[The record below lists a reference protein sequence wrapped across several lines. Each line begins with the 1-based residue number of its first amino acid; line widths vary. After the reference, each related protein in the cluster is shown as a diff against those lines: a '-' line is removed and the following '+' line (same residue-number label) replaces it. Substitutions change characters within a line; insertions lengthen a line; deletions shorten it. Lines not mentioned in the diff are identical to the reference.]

1 MELIDITVPVRDGMP
16 VYAGNPEVR
25 LERVQAISRGD
36 EANISRLDFGV
47 HTATHVDA
55 PLHFIDGAAGAE
67 SIPLQSMI
75 GPAHVIDATALS
87 AAVSRSALEGL
98 EIPAGAERVLLKTPN
113 SRLWELDHF
122 TRDFIR
128 LDESGARFVVEHGL
142 LLIGIDYLSIG
153 DAAAHRVLLEAG
165 VVPLEGLDLSRVEP
179 GPYELICL
187 PLKLVG
193 SDGGPARAVLA
204 RREP

>member
-1 MELIDITVPVRDGMP
+1 M
-16 VYAGNPEVR
+16 
-25 LERVQAISRGD
+25 
-36 EANISRLDFGV
+36 
-47 HTATHVDA
+47 
-55 PLHFIDGAAGAE
+55 
-67 SIPLQSMI
+67 
-75 GPAHVIDATALS
+75 
-87 AAVSRSALEGL
+87 
-98 EIPAGAERVLLKTPN
+98 LLKTPN

-153 DAAAHRVLLEAG
+153 DAGAHRVLLEAG

>member
-153 DAAAHRVLLEAG
+153 DAGAHRVLLEAG